1 MRSLAKAVVPL
12 AALAGAASAAC
23 PAVRCLGIPAG
34 CQTAPVSYT
43 KGGSADEF
51 SFGSPT
57 TGEWFLDVDDQ
68 TVTDHMEDPRAGDGT
83 CPSDFETAGVDCA
96 CSHTRAELERHD
108 RDASGGQDL
117 LVQLEAAAGF
127 TFSSRV
133 RRHSLFSLCCSVIY
147 RRRVSS
153 RDEPL
158 MAVLCARRPQEN
170 GGLCFTTDRDAV
182 GGGWV
187 DDPDCPGGGIGYAQ
201 TCPPSVLQIEG
212 ECGWSVA
219 IKAAFIFFVAV
230 MICVLA
236 KVMCGKKAAG
246 PTGVA
251 QAHQPRHMRAAE
263 P

>member
-133 RRHSLFSLCCSVIY
+133 RRHSLFSPLSTAAASLPAMNPLWPCYVCAAGERWPVLHHGSRRG
-147 RRRVSS
+147 RRRV
-153 RDEPL
+153 
-158 MAVLCARRPQEN
+158 
-170 GGLCFTTDRDAV
+170 GG
-182 GGGWV
+182 
-187 DDPDCPGGGIGYAQ
+187 
-201 TCPPSVLQIEG
+201 
-212 ECGWSVA
+212 
-219 IKAAFIFFVAV
+219 
-230 MICVLA
+230 
-236 KVMCGKKAAG
+236 
-246 PTGVA
+246 
-251 QAHQPRHMRAAE
+251 
-263 P
+263 